1 MSHYGTVLLMLV
13 GVVGFHGFPSDCS
26 YALDSFTFRL
36 LTKLEAELDHG
47 EDRHPA
53 SEHRARRFEGRF
65 EAS

>member
-1 MSHYGTVLLMLV
+1 M
-13 GVVGFHGFPSDCS
+13 GFHGFPSDCS